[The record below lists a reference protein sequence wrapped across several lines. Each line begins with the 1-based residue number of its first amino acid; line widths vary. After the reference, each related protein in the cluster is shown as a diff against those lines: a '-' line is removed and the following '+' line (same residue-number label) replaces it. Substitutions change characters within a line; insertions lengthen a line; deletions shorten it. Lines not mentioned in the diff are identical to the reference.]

1 MNIDIFSNQTFLESI
16 DYLFQFIQTKPAIL
30 KDLMFENVI
39 YQKVQSNRVSWA
51 IRKKTLT
58 NNAIP
63 FVRDN
68 LPGLVSNLTSSTIN

>member
-39 YQKVQSNRVSWA
+39 YQKVQSNRVSSA

-58 NNAIP
+58 NNTIP

-68 LPGLVSNLTSSTIN
+68 LPGLVSNLTSSIIN